1 MSFLTATRCF
11 FCFEWRIPF
20 CYDFDLFFFLEINH
34 VFKIE
39 MIKKSDSSTQDFVK
53 GGARYD

>member
-1 MSFLTATRCF
+1 MA
-11 FCFEWRIPF
+11 IPF
-20 CYDFDLFFFLEINH
+20 CYDLDLIFFLEINH